1 MGRPRVVLGL
11 LLLAASTDA
20 FLPSAL
26 RPAVT
31 RAASPRSKTCKLPCL
46 ALAKHCLWRLS
57 CVVGS
62 VRLALIWHQP
72 QS

>member
-1 MGRPRVVLGL
+1 MGRLRVVLGL
-11 LLLAASTDA
+11 LLLAASSDA

-26 RPAVT
+26 RPAVM

-57 CVVGS
+57 YVLSAVYW
-62 VRLALIWHQP
+62 LA
-72 QS
+72 